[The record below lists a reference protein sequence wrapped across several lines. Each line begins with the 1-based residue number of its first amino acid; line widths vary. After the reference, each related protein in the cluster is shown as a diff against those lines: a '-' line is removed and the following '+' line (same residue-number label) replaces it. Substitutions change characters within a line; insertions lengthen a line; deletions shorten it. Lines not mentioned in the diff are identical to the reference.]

1 MIARS
6 KALIAQN
13 IANQAFVQG
22 IADDFLA
29 GSIITLLIIIPLL
42 FLRYHKEKK
51 GESVEIME

>member
-1 MIARS
+1 MAARS

-29 GSIITLLIIIPLL
+29 GALITLLIIIPLV
-42 FLRYHKEKK
+42 FLRYHKKKK
-51 GESVEIME
+51 GESVEMVE